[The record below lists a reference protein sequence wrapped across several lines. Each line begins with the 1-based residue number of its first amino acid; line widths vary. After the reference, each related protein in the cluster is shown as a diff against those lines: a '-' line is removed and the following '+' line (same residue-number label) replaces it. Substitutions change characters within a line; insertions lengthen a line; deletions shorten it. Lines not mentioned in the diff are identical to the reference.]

1 MAKNTDPVTVTL
13 TVEEWREVC
22 ESILA
27 QAQRFEAL
35 PEQKPSAPEQSKQLW
50 RDAGAHL
57 RTLSGKII
65 DHGWC

>member
-27 QAQRFEAL
+27 QAQRF
-35 PEQKPSAPEQSKQLW
+35 
-50 RDAGAHL
+50 
-57 RTLSGKII
+57 
-65 DHGWC
+65 